1 MKIWDKFL
9 LELSGPVYQ
18 HSLQIVEV
26 RPEDAGHYVCAV
38 YRKGSLLDHQVAY
51 LNVSALSP
59 VQPSSVPPPDLTI
72 VLAVLGSVVLILLI
86 VLVSLLCRPA
96 QTKVTLTLLLQFTL
110 IMIFFQKSEPK
121 RNIPSLPKE
130 NQFKVQD
137 NGELTANFI

>member
-26 RPEDAGHYVCAV
+26 RREDAGHYVCAV
-38 YRKGSLLDHQVAY
+38 YRKGSLLDHQSAF
-51 LNVSALSP
+51 LNVSTLSP
-59 VQPSSVPPPDLTI
+59 VRPSSVPPPDLTI
-72 VLAVLGSVVLILLI
+72 VLAVLGSVVLLLLI

-96 QTKVTLTLLLQFTL
+96 QTKVTLLLDFRQ
-110 IMIFFQKSEPK
+110 IMISFQKSEPK
-121 RNIPSLPKE
+121 RNVPSLPKE

-137 NGELTANFI
+137 NGDLTANFI